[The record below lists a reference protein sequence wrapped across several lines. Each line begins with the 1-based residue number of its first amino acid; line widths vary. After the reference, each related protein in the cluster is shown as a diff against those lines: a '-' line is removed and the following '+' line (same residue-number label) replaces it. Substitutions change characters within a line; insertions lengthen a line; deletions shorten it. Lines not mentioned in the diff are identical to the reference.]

1 MRDFIVVQQG
11 SPSDLYHGFEG
22 GTVLLMREVIELST
36 RWHGTAVNDYENS
49 RIHGWLNNEFFNTI
63 NENIRNQVRQVRIPY
78 RFGSATTPEPN
89 DTVLIGLNGLQ
100 CRVFLLS
107 AREVG
112 ADIEVAGFPADGTVL
127 THFAGLN
134 HNIGEPRREATS
146 AGGVRALWGLRS
158 PHTAGT
164 SAWFVGVN
172 GSINGTAIHTGSPN
186 RGFRP
191 ALVFPS
197 TATLCDCAPVVT
209 EPPVTEAPITEPP
222 VTEPPVTEPE
232 ETTTAPPMTT
242 DEPPYT
248 TEPTGEVPTELS
260 EKIEDYMAQSLFYQS
275 SIFLILI
282 FSGIVYFLYSVVT
295 WFIR

>member
-1 MRDFIVVQQG
+1 MQDFIVVQQG

-49 RIHGWLNNEFFNTI
+49 RIHGWLNNEFLSTI

-158 PHTAGT
+158 PHTTLITDAAFINRLRKRIGKLIKCGIIDKKDNF
-164 SAWFVGVN
+164 SAYN
-172 GSINGTAIHTGSPN
+172 LRHTY
-186 RGFRP
+186 
-191 ALVFPS
+191 
-197 TATLCDCAPVVT
+197 
-209 EPPVTEAPITEPP
+209 ITELMKQGFTSSQ
-222 VTEPPVTEPE
+222 VALLVGNSAEI
-232 ETTTAPPMTT
+232 T
-242 DEPPYT
+242 DRTYNHST
-248 TEPTGEVPTELS
+248 SRDVM
-260 EKIEDYMAQSLFYQS
+260 EKLRE
-275 SIFLILI
+275 
-282 FSGIVYFLYSVVT
+282 
-295 WFIR
+295 R